1 MILVID
7 FGGQYCH
14 LIARKIRELGARSEI
29 IPFNASVEKIKKMNP
44 KGIIL
49 SGGPNDVNSPSALFP
64 DKKIFSLGIPVLGI
78 CYGHQATAKM
88 LGGRVISG
96 DFKEYGKKII
106 SIKKNPLFKGLKKKE
121 QGWLSHGD
129 TVKILPKGFKPIA
142 STKNCFVAAF
152 ASKDNKFFGLQF
164 HPEVRHTPKGKII
177 LRNFVFSIC
186 KAKKEWSIKKLKN
199 ILIKEARETIN
210 ERKVLMAVSGGVDSL
225 VSATILKKA
234 IGDNFF
240 CVFIDTGLMRKNEAE
255 YVKKL
260 YRKRMRFKNFF
271 ALNAEKRFL
280 RRLRGVTDPER
291 KRKIIAT
298 TFIRVFE
305 EKARELEKKHGRIE
319 VLAQGTIYPDRI
331 ESAQPSSSAD
341 RIKSHHNVT
350 LPEKMDLTV
359 FEPIKE
365 LYKDEVRTLGISLG
379 IPKKFLFRHPFPG
392 PGLAIRIIGEVTKE
406 KVQILQEVDSI
417 FIEELEKSN
426 YYGKTWQALAALLS
440 LRSVGVMG
448 DFRTYGYIV
457 SLRAVDSV
465 DAMTADWAKLPHSL
479 LERISTRI
487 VNEVKGV
494 NRVLYDITQKPPAT
508 IEYE

>member
-1 MILVID
+1 MIVVMDL
-7 FGGQYCH
+7 GGQYCH
-14 LIARKIRELGARSEI
+14 LIARKIRELGVKSEI
-29 IPFNASVEKIKKMNP
+29 IPFNTSIEKIKRMNP

-49 SGGPNDVNSPSALFP
+49 SGGPNDVNAPDALFP
-64 DKKIFSLGIPVLGI
+64 DKGIFSLGIPVLGI
-78 CYGHQATAKM
+78 CYGHQAIAKM

-129 TVKILPKGFKPIA
+129 TVKVLPKGFKSIA
-142 STKNCFVAAF
+142 STERCNVAAF
-152 ASKDNKFFGLQF
+152 ASKNNKFFGLQF
-164 HPEVRHTPKGKII
+164 HPEVRHTPKGKIV
-177 LRNFVFSIC
+177 LKNFVFSVC
-186 KAKKEWSIKKLKN
+186 RAKKEWSIKKLKN
-199 ILIKEARETIN
+199 ILINEARETIGN
-210 ERKVLMAVSGGVDSL
+210 KKVLMAVSGGVDSL
-225 VSATILKKA
+225 VSSTILKKA

-240 CVFIDTGLMRKNEAE
+240 CVFIDTGLMRKNEAA
-255 YVKKL
+255 YVKDLYKKL
-260 YRKRMRFKNFF
+260 KFKNFF
-271 ALNAEKRFL
+271 ALNAEERFM
-280 RRLRGVTDPER
+280 RRLKGVTDPER

-305 EKARELEKKHGRIE
+305 EKARDLEKTHGRIE
-319 VLAQGTIYPDRI
+319 FLAQGTIYPDRI
-331 ESAQPSSSAD
+331 ESAQPSNSAN

-365 LYKDEVRTLGISLG
+365 LYKDEVRQLGLSLG
-379 IPKKFLFRHPFPG
+379 ITKKFLFRHPFPG

-406 KVQILQEVDSI
+406 KVRILQEVDSI

-426 YYGKTWQALAALLS
+426 YYDKTWQALAALLS